1 MGNLQYLGTNYH
13 LTERKLWVVLKNL
26 GDFTEAKIKVC
37 YYENNGLQGCQQ
49 KYANVDTNQQVEVEF
64 IPNVPDYVSINKV
77 IVQVTDARTKQFII
91 ADTIDLSEIPVWNIT
106 GKKLESE
113 FPQVSEP
120 KVSIPKQ
127 QKEMIDLEIGFLNPV
142 NWTAELL
149 ENIKNWINNIA
160 NAIGWNCYS
169 VIGNGNK
176 LTLRFEKL
184 GSPALPIMAII
195 MVVAILTG
203 AIIVSVSWKAVR
215 LAEEETKQELAK
227 LEQLKTNKD
236 LLELVTD
243 EYNRGLIDE
252 ETYKDLLIQMGYS
265 NVNITKPKPSE
276 EKEGFGWEDIPE
288 IAAGFVPL
296 AFLFLLISLVKK

>member
-227 LEQLKTNKD
+227 LEQLKTNAD
-236 LLELVTD
+236 LIHFLTD

-252 ETYKDLLIQMGYS
+252 QTYNDLLIQMGYGQ
-265 NVNITKPKPSE
+265 VNLTKPKPPS
-276 EKEGFGWEDIPE
+276 EKERFGWEDIPSVV
-288 IAAGFVPL
+288 AGAVPL
-296 AFLFLLISLVKK
+296 LLLFFLFSVMKK